1 VASRTIDIRED
12 QDGKKRVL
20 SHTFY
25 GKDAKEA
32 KHIQRS
38 HQKADRFLDAAV
50 KGKEFKGI
58 PLEARVRRKPMDRHR
73 RGGRR
78 GARRGRRGY

>member
-1 VASRTIDIRED
+1 MASRTIDIRED
-12 QDGKKRVL
+12 QNGKKRVL

-25 GKDAKEA
+25 GKDQKEA

-58 PLEARVRRKPMDRHR
+58 PLEARVRRKPMDRN
-73 RGGRR
+73 RGRGRK
-78 GARRGRRGY
+78 ARRGRRGY